1 MNYRSIPLTVAL
13 LFSLS
18 ACAEVQEPSAPS
30 APTEPALDLSAPIA
44 QDGTT
49 LRLEQVM
56 DPEGR
61 LLVDLSYHPSEGAVP
76 PRMVEIWLGMSSG
89 LAFESGSALEAVT
102 SSGKLFVARE
112 EETGVR
118 VVILST
124 SDLTPLPAGPLGRLV
139 FRRNGSGPA
148 TVSIQERLPIF
159 APQPANEGL
168 SLPPMLELDLGGAP

>member
-1 MNYRSIPLTVAL
+1 MKNLSISLVVAL
-13 LFSLS
+13 LSVLS
-18 ACAEVQEPSAPS
+18 ACAQVDPASAPS
-30 APTEPALDLSAPIA
+30 APTEPALDLSKSIDE
-44 QDGTT
+44 DGAT

-76 PRMVEIWLGMSSG
+76 PRVVEIWLGVGSG

-102 SSGKLFVARE
+102 SSGKLFVARA

-124 SDLTPLPAGPLGRLV
+124 SDLTPIPAGSLGRLV
-139 FRRNGSGPA
+139 FRRDGAGPA
-148 TVSIQERLPIF
+148 SVSILERMPIF
-159 APQPANEGL
+159 APQSANQGL
-168 SLPPMLELDLGGAP
+168 SLPPMLHLDLGGAP